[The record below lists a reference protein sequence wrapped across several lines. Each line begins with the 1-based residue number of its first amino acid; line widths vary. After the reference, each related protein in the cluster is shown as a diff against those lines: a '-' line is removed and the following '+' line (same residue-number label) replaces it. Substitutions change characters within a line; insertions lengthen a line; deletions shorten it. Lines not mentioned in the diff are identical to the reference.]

1 MMLLATAPTLE
12 AIRESV
18 LKFYCGTPMVL
29 APIGVDTWQIIRQ
42 RDGKVLEGMTIV
54 KRRGRFR
61 FEGAA

>member
-1 MMLLATAPTLE
+1 MMLLATAPTLD
-12 AIRESV
+12 AIHKSV
-18 LKFYCGTPMVL
+18 LEFYCGTPMVL
-29 APIGVDTWQIIRQ
+29 EPIGADTWQIIRQ